1 MPRPLVLFVALSM
14 AAVLTACGGG
24 SDDGTST
31 AQRTGGLTIG
41 LTDAPVDNQGK
52 GESFSP
58 TDLAATALATCM
70 GTIMAIQGRTLGL
83 ELKGMRLAVEK
94 HMSAQSPRRI
104 ARLVLR
110 VEMPA
115 GIPAEARVRLER
127 AAAACPV
134 HHSLHPDIVTEVRWD
149 WPA

>member
-1 MPRPLVLFVALSM
+1 MSVRIDCEYLGDLRLRATHAPSGTVLV
-14 AAVLTACGGG
+14 
-24 SDDGTST
+24 
-31 AQRTGGLTIG
+31 
-41 LTDAPVDNQGK
+41 TDAPVDNQGK

-83 ELKGMRLAVEK
+83 ELKGMRLSVEK
-94 HMSAQSPRRI
+94 HMTSQPPRRI

-110 VEMPA
+110 IAMPA
-115 GIPAEARVRLER
+115 GVPSEARVRLER

-134 HHSLHPDIVTEVRWD
+134 HHSLHPDIATEVQWD

>member
-1 MPRPLVLFVALSM
+1 MSVRIDCEYLGDLRLRATHAPS
-14 AAVLTACGGG
+14 
-24 SDDGTST
+24 GTV
-31 AQRTGGLTIG
+31 I

-83 ELKGMRLAVEK
+83 ELKGMRISVEK
-94 HMSAQSPRRI
+94 HMSAQPPRRI
-104 ARLVLR
+104 ARLELLI
-110 VEMPA
+110 EMPA
-115 GIPAEARVRLER
+115 GIPSDAKLRLER

-134 HHSLHPDIVTEVRWD
+134 HHSLHPEVITETNWI
-149 WPA
+149 WAE

>member
-1 MPRPLVLFVALSM
+1 MSVRIDCEYLGDLRLRATHVPSGTVL
-14 AAVLTACGGG
+14 
-24 SDDGTST
+24 
-31 AQRTGGLTIG
+31 

-70 GTIMAIQGRTLGL
+70 GTIMAIQARTLGI
-83 ELKGMRLAVEK
+83 ELKGMRLSVEK
-94 HMSAQSPRRI
+94 HMSAQPPRRV
-104 ARLVLR
+104 ARLLLH

-115 GIPAEARVRLER
+115 GVPADARVRLER

-134 HHSLHPDIVTEVRWD
+134 HHSLHPEIVTEVRWT
-149 WPA
+149 WA

>member
-1 MPRPLVLFVALSM
+1 MSVRIDCEYLGDLRLRATHAPSGTVL
-14 AAVLTACGGG
+14 
-24 SDDGTST
+24 
-31 AQRTGGLTIG
+31 
-41 LTDAPVDNQGK
+41 LTDAPVDNHGK

-83 ELKGMRLAVEK
+83 ELKGMRIAVEK
-94 HMSAQSPRRI
+94 HMTAQPPRRI

-110 VEMPA
+110 LEMPP
-115 GIPAEARVRLER
+115 GIPAEARPRLER

-134 HHSLHPDIVTEVRWD
+134 HHSLHPDIVTETEWVW
-149 WPA
+149 AS

>member
-1 MPRPLVLFVALSM
+1 MSVRITCEYLGDLRLRATHGPSG
-14 AAVLTACGGG
+14 AVL
-24 SDDGTST
+24 
-31 AQRTGGLTIG
+31 
-41 LTDAPVDNQGK
+41 LTDAPVDNHGK

-83 ELKGMRLAVEK
+83 ELAGMRLSVEK
-94 HMSAQSPRRI
+94 HMSAQPPRRI

-110 VEMPA
+110 IEMPA
-115 GIPAEARVRLER
+115 GIPEETRAKLRR

-134 HHSLHPDIVTEVRWD
+134 HHSLHPEIASEVEWA
-149 WPA
+149 WG

>member
-1 MPRPLVLFVALSM
+1 MSVRIDCEYLGDLRLRATHAPSGTVL
-14 AAVLTACGGG
+14 
-24 SDDGTST
+24 
-31 AQRTGGLTIG
+31 

-70 GTIMAIQGRTLGL
+70 GTIMAIQARTLGL
-83 ELKGMRLAVEK
+83 ELKGMRISVEK
-94 HMSAQSPRRI
+94 HMSAQPPRRI

-110 VEMPA
+110 VGMPA
-115 GIPAEARVRLER
+115 GIPPEARVRLER

-134 HHSLHPDIVTEVRWD
+134 HHSLHPDIASEVEWS
-149 WPA
+149 WAG